1 MAAKRITISMAEK
14 AASEMIQPIEDHIAL
29 LKRKASNIIKAEYL
43 KIPKYAYLEEV
54 DAKYTGFLY
63 RVRYARL
70 TYKTLCLD
78 WVLADDCE
86 LIAESWGKQN
96 RNPLLQGG
104 DPRSRSDIHRNIEIS
119 KAENDYEKT
128 YKSIRNTILKCGN
141 MRVLKKEY
149 PEAYKV
155 LEEYDTESPK
165 SKTNTALQLPLES
178 INKILSKYEK
188 SN

>member
-1 MAAKRITISMAEK
+1 MAAKRITIAMAEE
-14 AASEMIQPIEDHIAL
+14 AASEMIQPIKDHITL
-29 LKRKASNIIKAEYL
+29 LRRKASNIIKAEYL

-54 DAKYTGFLY
+54 DAKYPGFLG
-63 RVRYARL
+63 RVRNARL
-70 TYKTLCLD
+70 TYMTLCLD
-78 WVLADDCE
+78 WRMVDACE
-86 LIAESWGKQN
+86 FISELWGN
-96 RNPLLQGG
+96 RVVIPCTKEAIQGV
-104 DPRSRSDIHRNIEIS
+104 DRISIEIEEAKKDS
-119 KAENDYEKT
+119 ERT
-128 YKSIRNTILKCGN
+128 YKTISNSILKCGN

-155 LEEYDTESPK
+155 LEKYDTESPK